1 MPTPRHLLSAFSP
14 TFSATCKKTAAD
26 ANESSTIAS
35 HGSRCAAKINGEMMT
50 ELFFPYHCC
59 TLDRIVGNAPAAI
72 NHFRLYNGPGRQLFP
87 ENFYYISSKQSEC
100 RTIVTELEFLNH
112 IERRNLYHCVMEFGE
127 ATLALAI
134 FHQEHLSK
142 ITRRST
148 GLAGAGATA
157 AGSRMSSFGSA
168 VRNYE
173 NALFALHDFNHRR
186 SGSGA
191 ERAQLEQTVKIRYN
205 QLNQKFQ
212 VEMARIVPRADI
224 GKNRGT
230 ALTSSERGIELTRHS
245 KGRGLHVTDQIQAG
259 GLVKFSRAIR
269 FVGNGAV
276 VLDAG
281 LRANNVRRTHHAGG
295 DWMRETS
302 VQLTG
307 FGLGGAVGSFMGK
320 NTVIGGAML
329 VAKMGLALTPAGW
342 VVLIGAGVAVGFA
355 AGYGFDRLGQ
365 TLSSYIWDRGW

>member
-1 MPTPRHLLSAFSP
+1 
-14 TFSATCKKTAAD
+14 
-26 ANESSTIAS
+26 
-35 HGSRCAAKINGEMMT
+35 
-50 ELFFPYHCC
+50 
-59 TLDRIVGNAPAAI
+59 
-72 NHFRLYNGPGRQLFP
+72 
-87 ENFYYISSKQSEC
+87 
-100 RTIVTELEFLNH
+100 
-112 IERRNLYHCVMEFGE
+112 
-127 ATLALAI
+127 
-134 FHQEHLSK
+134 
-142 ITRRST
+142 
-148 GLAGAGATA
+148 
-157 AGSRMSSFGSA
+157 MSSFESA

-173 NALFALHDFNHRR
+173 NALFALHEFNRR
-186 SGSGA
+186 RGGSGT

-224 GKNRGT
+224 AKNRGT
-230 ALTSSERGIELTRHS
+230 ALTSTERGIELTRHS

-281 LRANNVRRTHHAGG
+281 LRANDVRRTHQAGG

-307 FGLGGAVGSFMGK
+307 FGFSGAAGGAAGK
-320 NTVIGGAML
+320 YAVIGGAML
-329 VAKMGLALTPAGW
+329 VAKMGLALTPWGW

-355 AGYGFDRLGQ
+355 AGYYGDQAGKGF
-365 TLSSYIWDRGW
+365 SSWIWGKSK